1 VAHPGVGPGAGRV
14 ADSTVLA
21 AEARDVGD
29 TADGWLAA
37 ELLWGSL
44 GTTERESLIR
54 QASRLNGR
62 WRDAK
67 PAEVCRQVGRVET
80 AAELEDRDGPPRAG
94 GPPLDNTTIR
104 LAGVVM

>member
-1 VAHPGVGPGAGRV
+1 M
-14 ADSTVLA
+14 LA